1 MGPKALYQNPK
12 ELLKGSKLVKLHGRA
27 VKKGKNIA
35 LIILLDLAF
44 PLWRDG
50 ALAGQFS
57 LAESWMIFSQ

>member
-12 ELLKGSKLVKLHGRA
+12 ELLTGSKLVKLHGRA

-44 PLWRDG
+44 PL
-50 ALAGQFS
+50 
-57 LAESWMIFSQ
+57 